1 MIRLMARESTS
12 AENLATSTPNQ
23 SLVAPSGGATVAPPH
38 GTLRRRRPVRRKPSA
53 LYGPRPGRPEPG
65 ERVFC
70 GPEFVI
76 RAREKPRRLD
86 LTQKSSVSGCVLVI
100 LLNGQK
106 LEIGC
111 QPDTHTVADVTKAVF
126 EEEPYP
132 HPSLLGLAV
141 SADGEFL
148 FPPPGTRLNKAL
160 VSPAGGRQLTLY
172 QRFKLYPT
180 ADTLPKSAT
189 GLHLLYLQLRQN
201 LLENSLDVSSNQV
214 VQLSSLALLA
224 EFGDRSDK
232 SCADSM
238 IEDSGA
244 AYFLPEHYLPE
255 PLTSQAELLRQ
266 LTEGHV
272 TCGSEQP
279 GAAGQAGGPAA
290 AERRFVRVAAG
301 CRGYGRHRCSVDLRV
316 KSYSTST
323 LSIDPSCLRLSRCDP
338 SGRST
343 TRTLH
348 WSTVSKIEYKHRS
361 RRLIVNTAGAEAMTF
376 CGEKAKLRCLEYMLQ
391 QHLTSFREGL
401 HLTAGSGQPTQVYRA
416 RADPTS
422 PQLTHYCVRT
432 PLSSLTNRA
441 ATRHAVA
448 ANQKAA
454 SPDLKAAPVSA
465 ANQKPAPAG
474 STNGRTPAARRT
486 NENAGSSPELT
497 NQLEESPAA
506 ANRRRR
512 SAGGPLRQRQ
522 VSRGAARWR
531 SASQLA
537 PGRPAAAA
545 RDGSPP
551 ANGIRM
557 GTRVPVSALQR
568 QKLRSREAL
577 PHLTDGAYVIAAEV
591 PATPELTAPPG
602 TRPVD
607 GSTGDLRHTA
617 GVFNITLHRCPR
629 TGDLGVRVVRA
640 AAAADGG
647 LLTVETVT
655 AAGPAGTRALIAGGD
670 VITHISGC
678 PLRPLS
684 YSAAVDRL
692 RRAVDPVTLTVIRR
706 GDGGAASRIDSG
718 ASKRPADEDAGD
730 GDDVSRGS
738 LEKRLCRDGPGR
750 ESVNDLVIGRLT
762 RQLSGDCLAT
772 PEGKR

>member
-1 MIRLMARESTS
+1 MD
-12 AENLATSTPNQ
+12 Q
-23 SLVAPSGGATVAPPH
+23 
-38 GTLRRRRPVRRKPSA
+38 
-53 LYGPRPGRPEPG
+53 
-65 ERVFC
+65 
-70 GPEFVI
+70 
-76 RAREKPRRLD
+76 
-86 LTQKSSVSGCVLVI
+86 
-100 LLNGQK
+100 
-106 LEIGC
+106 
-111 QPDTHTVADVTKAVF
+111 
-126 EEEPYP
+126 
-132 HPSLLGLAV
+132 
-141 SADGEFL
+141 
-148 FPPPGTRLNKAL
+148 
-160 VSPAGGRQLTLY
+160 
-172 QRFKLYPT
+172 
-180 ADTLPKSAT
+180 
-189 GLHLLYLQLRQN
+189 
-201 LLENSLDVSSNQV
+201 
-214 VQLSSLALLA
+214 QLSSLALLAEFGDRSDKVRWITGLLA

-454 SPDLKAAPVSA
+454 SPDLKAAPVST

-474 STNGRTPAARRT
+474 STNGRTPAVRRT

-577 PHLTDGAYVIAAEV
+577 PHLTDGAYVIAAGACRAAAARRLRHHRFVGFDVLHVRLDVDLVGDVVGDVGHHDGDDDSYDAHGSDVCPRGYRALPAALEGAGSVRGPTKHPPAAVSVIRLAEDCAAVAAPAAAAVRVSRLWTRWRRSVETYRLEERPLVREYLLLARHYTMETALGLSLDREPPDGSSCTLCSNTGVVTDTSADPVTAEV
-591 PATPELTAPPG
+591 PATPDLTAQRG

-706 GDGGAASRIDSG
+706 GDGGAASWTDSG
-718 ASKRPADEDAGD
+718 AAKRPADEDAGD